1 MSESSSGAVPSSDAE
16 LIAAVASGDAASY
29 VTLQVRH
36 TSAVR
41 ILARQL
47 VASPDEAEEVLAET
61 FDRLRDVLRRGD
73 GPVES
78 LRPYLL
84 TAVRRVALERRSEA
98 LGGLGVLGLHTE
110 HTELSEPAAE
120 EAEIP
125 NLGEPLFTDPAVA
138 ELESTTLA
146 RAYAS
151 LPERLRAAAWHIMI
165 ERTEPAQAATI
176 LGLTE
181 AGVAELPAQVSA
193 ALSQAYLELYLTSLT
208 QEACKA
214 EAGQL
219 GQHLNSAT
227 RGLDERT
234 VRVHLRVCRE
244 CRGVAVELTGLD
256 RSLRRTMAPIF
267 LGPAAAAYLSAVA
280 AKAAPAGQAVDGL
293 RWVREAQRWMQEAPR
308 RMRQA
313 SRQQQ
318 ALAGGV
324 LVLAAFAIAGLS
336 LTLAANTVPQHRA
349 DRPLAAAI
357 APPSP
362 AITVPSSSPAPA
374 PTRSAHTK
382 PAPTAAPTHPAPT
395 RSSSPAPASPAP
407 TTPAP
412 TSPAPTPT
420 PTPHP
425 SPTPSPHH
433 HHHHLP
439 PVT

>member
-1 MSESSSGAVPSSDAE
+1 MGEPSSEAAPKSDAE

-29 VTLQVRH
+29 VTLQERH
-36 TSAVR
+36 RPAARV
-41 ILARQL
+41 LASQV
-47 VASPDEAEEVLAET
+47 VAKPDEAEEVLSET
-61 FDRLRDVLRRGD
+61 FTRLRDVLRRGD
-73 GPVES
+73 GPAQS

-84 TAVRRVALERRSEA
+84 TAIRRVALERS
-98 LGGLGVLGLHTE
+98 GGEQPGKPGP
-110 HTELSEPAAE
+110 SEPPGPPESAAGQ
-120 EAEIP
+120 AAIP
-125 NLGEPLFTDPAVA
+125 NLGEPLFTDPAIA
-138 ELESTTLA
+138 ELESATMA

-165 ERTEPAQAATI
+165 ERTDPAEAAAI

-181 AGVAELPAQVSA
+181 AGVAELPAQVRA
-193 ALSQAYLELYLTSLT
+193 ALSQAYLDLYLSSLT

-227 RGLDERT
+227 RGVDERT
-234 VRVHLRVCRE
+234 VRVHLRGCRE
-244 CRGVAVELTGLD
+244 CRAVAVELTGLD

-267 LGPAAAAYLSAVA
+267 LGSAATAYLSAVG
-280 AKAAPAGQAVDGL
+280 AKAAATGQAADGL
-293 RWVREAQRWMQEAPR
+293 RWLREAPVWMREVPR

-318 ALAGGV
+318 AIAGGV

-336 LTLAANTVPQHRA
+336 LTLAANATPQHRA
-349 DRPLAAAI
+349 GRPLAAAI

-362 AITVPSSSPAPA
+362 APTVPSSSAVPA
-374 PTRSAHTK
+374 PTRSARTK
-382 PAPTAAPTHPAPT
+382 PAPKTAPAKSARPAPSH
-395 RSSSPAPASPAP
+395 SSSPAP

-412 TSPAPTPT
+412 TSPAPTATPT

-439 PVT
+439 PTD

>member
-1 MSESSSGAVPSSDAE
+1 MGESSSEAVPKSDAQ
-16 LIAAVASGDAASY
+16 LIAAVAKGDAASY
-29 VTLQVRH
+29 DTLQQRH
-36 TSAVR
+36 TPAAR
-41 ILARQL
+41 ILARQV
-47 VASPDEAEEVLAET
+47 VAKPDEAEEVVAET
-61 FDRLRDVLRRGD
+61 FIRLRDVLRIGD

-84 TAVRRVALERRSEA
+84 SAVRRVALERSSSEHA
-98 LGGLGVLGLHTE
+98 EQSE
-110 HTELSEPAAE
+110 HSGPAAGQ
-120 EAEIP
+120 AEIP
-125 NLGEPLFTDPAVA
+125 NLGEPLFTDPAAA
-138 ELESTTLA
+138 ELESSTLA

-165 ERTEPAQAATI
+165 ERTEPAEAATI

-181 AGVAELPAQVSA
+181 AGVAELPAQVGA
-193 ALSQAYLELYLTSLT
+193 ALTLAYLELYLSNLT

-227 RGLDERT
+227 RGIDERM

-244 CRGVAVELTGLD
+244 CRGVAIELTGLD
-256 RSLRRTMAPIF
+256 QSLRRTMAPIF
-267 LGPAAAAYLSAVA
+267 LGPAAAAYLSAVG
-280 AKAAPAGQAVDGL
+280 AKAVPTGQAVDAL
-293 RWVREAQRWMQEAPR
+293 RWMREAPR

-318 ALAGGV
+318 AMTGGV

-336 LTLAANTVPQHRA
+336 LTLAANTSPQHRA
-349 DRPLAAAI
+349 DRPVAAAI

-362 AITVPSSSPAPA
+362 APTMPSSSAAPA
-374 PTRSAHTK
+374 PTRPVRTK
-382 PAPTAAPTHPAPT
+382 PAPTAAPARSARPAPT
-395 RSSSPAPASPAP
+395 HSSSPS
-407 TTPAP
+407 P

-420 PTPHP
+420 PTATPTPTP

-433 HHHHLP
+433 HHKHLP
-439 PVT
+439 PAA